1 MTELVFLDGLRLLL
15 SDFASTR
22 DAYGETL
29 VHLGKKNEDI
39 VVLDADT
46 SSSTRTKLFAEAFPE
61 RFFNIGIAEQNL
73 IGIAAGL
80 ARCGKIPFASS
91 FSVFIPGKCVDQVRN
106 AVAYPRLNVKIVST
120 HSGVTIGADGATH
133 QAIEDIAIMRAIPNM
148 TVIVPADAVE
158 TRSAVNAI
166 EEYLGPVYVRLCR
179 QSTPII
185 YDDDHEY
192 ALGKGITLTDGSDA
206 AIIACGVEVAEALKA
221 AEELSKEDIS
231 VKVIDMHTIKPVDKE
246 LIVKT
251 AKETGAIVTAEDH
264 NVIGGLGGAV
274 AEVLAEHY
282 PVPMRRIGVNDMF
295 GESGE
300 THELMA
306 KHGLTAA
313 DIEQK
318 VKDVMIRKR

>member
-1 MTELVFLDGLRLLL
+1 MSKKQYRAFVRSRVSLTELVFLDGLRLLL

-29 VHLGKKNEDI
+29 VQLGNKNENI

-46 SSSTRTKLFAEAFPE
+46 SSSTRTKLFGEAFPE

-73 IGIAAGL
+73 VGIAAGL

-91 FSVFIPGKCVDQVRN
+91 FSVFIPGRCVDQIRN

-120 HSGVTIGADGATH
+120 HSGVTMGADGATH

-158 TRSAVNAI
+158 TKRAINAI
-166 EEYLGPVYVRLCR
+166 AEYLGPVYVRLCR

-185 YDDDHEY
+185 YDDDYEY
-192 ALGKGITLTDGSDA
+192 ALGKGITLTDGIDA

-221 AEELSKEDIS
+221 AEELSREDIS
-231 VKVIDMHTIKPVDKE
+231 VKVI
-246 LIVKT
+246 
-251 AKETGAIVTAEDH
+251 
-264 NVIGGLGGAV
+264 
-274 AEVLAEHY
+274 
-282 PVPMRRIGVNDMF
+282 R
-295 GESGE
+295 
-300 THELMA
+300 
-306 KHGLTAA
+306 
-313 DIEQK
+313 
-318 VKDVMIRKR
+318 